1 MRKAITV
8 CTGLLLCLCLALA
21 SEEAPDF
28 HKKWMKESGDAMG
41 NLRKGIDVEQSALK
55 IGAIY
60 KEVEGFWAKRNSEVG
75 VKACKDAQT
84 TAAELAAA
92 ARAGNKEGVAA
103 NSKLLG
109 ASCKSC
115 HDTHREKVS
124 ETEYRIK

>member
-1 MRKAITV
+1 MGKAITV
-8 CTGLLLCLCLALA
+8 CVGLLLCLSVAPA

-28 HKKWMKESGDAMG
+28 HKKWMKDSGDMMG
-41 NLRKGIDVEQSALK
+41 NLRKGIDVEQSAVK
-55 IGAIY
+55 IEAIY

-75 VKACKDAQT
+75 VKACKDAQSV
-84 TAAELAAA
+84 ARELAAA

-103 NSKLLG
+103 NGKLLG

-115 HDTHREKVS
+115 HDAHREKVS